1 MLRLMCVGTD
11 RDDLP
16 AEFMIAL
23 NDVLCRVRMTESVFE
38 TAGVDL
44 NPLPLIIRAFKIS
57 SMMSAYF

>member
-44 NPLPLIIRAFKIS
+44 NPFAFDNES
-57 SMMSAYF
+57 L

>member
-1 MLRLMCVGTD
+1 MLRLMCVSTD

-44 NPLPLIIRAFKIS
+44 NPFAFENKS
-57 SMMSAYF
+57 F